1 MLSDKVMLVSGTG
14 PGLGR
19 EIAVRGAAAGADVVL
34 AARTEKVLRSVAAE
48 VEALGRRALV
58 VPADILDPDACRG
71 LTDRALEAFGRVDVF
86 VSNAFVPPAMG
97 DLATMDVDAVRAS
110 LETDALAALRLV
122 QLLTPTLTEHAGSV
136 VMVSSAVVHHSR
148 PGFGAYKASKSAL
161 RSLAGSLATELGPRG
176 VRVNTVVPNYIWT
189 EGLKGWFAVQAAER
203 GWRWRTCTPRRR
215 PRSTCVACPSP
226 AMSPTR
232 CCGWPRT
239 SPGRSPGRASTST
252 RASSTADPALA
263 LRPRTAPPDPPG
275 GAVRGRAGAG
285 TVTARSPR
293 WTA

>member
-71 LTDRALEAFGRVDVF
+71 LTERALEAFGRVDVF

-97 DLATMDVDAVRAS
+97 DLTTMDVDAVRAS

-203 GWRWRTCTPRRR
+203 GVAVEDVYAETAAPFDLRRL
-215 PRSTCVACPSP
+215 PEPGDVANAVLWLASDL
-226 AMSPTR
+226 A
-232 CCGWPRT
+232 
-239 SPGRSPGRASTST
+239 RAVTGQSLNV
-252 RASSTADPALA
+252 D
-263 LRPRTAPPDPPG
+263 
-275 GAVRGRAGAG
+275 AGEFH
-285 TVTARSPR
+285 S
-293 WTA
+293 

>member
-97 DLATMDVDAVRAS
+97 DLTTMDVDAVRAS

-203 GWRWRTCTPRRR
+203 GVAVEDVYAETAAPFDLRRL
-215 PRSTCVACPSP
+215 PEPGDVANAVLWLASDL
-226 AMSPTR
+226 A
-232 CCGWPRT
+232 
-239 SPGRSPGRASTST
+239 RAVTGQSLNV
-252 RASSTADPALA
+252 D
-263 LRPRTAPPDPPG
+263 
-275 GAVRGRAGAG
+275 AGEFH
-285 TVTARSPR
+285 S
-293 WTA
+293 

>member
-58 VPADILDPDACRG
+58 LPADILDPDACRG

-97 DLATMDVDAVRAS
+97 DLTTMDVDAVRAS

-203 GWRWRTCTPRRR
+203 GVAVEDVYAETAAPFDLRRL
-215 PRSTCVACPSP
+215 PEPGDVANAVLWLASDL
-226 AMSPTR
+226 A
-232 CCGWPRT
+232 
-239 SPGRSPGRASTST
+239 RAVTGQSLNV
-252 RASSTADPALA
+252 D
-263 LRPRTAPPDPPG
+263 
-275 GAVRGRAGAG
+275 AGEFH
-285 TVTARSPR
+285 S
-293 WTA
+293 

>member
-122 QLLTPTLTEHAGSV
+122 QLLTPTLTDHAGSV

-203 GWRWRTCTPRRR
+203 GVAVEDVYAETAAPFDLRRL
-215 PRSTCVACPSP
+215 PEPGDVANAVLWLASDL
-226 AMSPTR
+226 A
-232 CCGWPRT
+232 
-239 SPGRSPGRASTST
+239 RAVTGQSLNV
-252 RASSTADPALA
+252 D
-263 LRPRTAPPDPPG
+263 
-275 GAVRGRAGAG
+275 AGEFH
-285 TVTARSPR
+285 S
-293 WTA
+293 